1 MFYIA
6 YIEGDPQSQFH
17 FEQIAVL
24 LRARGFDNELSV
36 YTSPDDAC
44 EKIPYERPDIV
55 FIDLRT
61 HTGRNTAG
69 LELARTLRQ
78 HPLCK
83 TTIIVGMA
91 DYAMPA
97 DSTAALASGCH
108 VFIAKPARYQAVE
121 DVITR
126 QVLGSRV

>member
-1 MFYIA
+1 MLYIA

-24 LRARGFDNELSV
+24 LRARGFDNELSI

-44 EKIPYERPDIV
+44 ERIPYERPDIV

-61 HTGRNTAG
+61 RRDTHTAG
-69 LELARTLRQ
+69 LDVARTLRQ
-78 HPLCK
+78 HPLCRN
-83 TTIIVGMA
+83 TIFVGMA

-108 VFIAKPARYQAVE
+108 TFIPKPARYQAVE
-121 DVITR
+121 DVITH
-126 QVLGSRV
+126 QVLHSHV

>member
-1 MFYIA
+1 MLFIA

-24 LRARGFDNELSV
+24 LRARGFENELCI
-36 YTSPDDAC
+36 YPSPDDAYQ
-44 EKIPYERPDIV
+44 KIPFERPDIV

-61 HTGRNTAG
+61 RRDAHTVG
-69 LELARTLRQ
+69 LDVARTLRV

-83 TTIIVGMA
+83 NTVFVGMA

-108 VFIAKPARYQAVE
+108 TFIPKPARYQAVE
-121 DVITR
+121 DIITHR
-126 QVLGSRV
+126 VLPSRV